1 MIGRLIQKN
10 IKRISPNMFKRIM
23 NFYPPFLGSGISISS
38 INSDYTEIAVQMK
51 LTWYNR
57 NYVGTQFGGSLYA
70 MTDPFYMLMLMNNLG
85 LDYIVWDK
93 AAQIDFKKP
102 GKGKVWAHFSISHD
116 LLNTV
121 KEKTATG
128 EKYVFDLPV
137 DIKNSDGEVIAAVI
151 KTMYV
156 RKKSTLSKN

>member
-1 MIGRLIQKN
+1 MIGQM
-10 IKRISPNMFKRIM
+10 IKRNVKKMTPNVFRWLI
-23 NFYPPFLGSGISISS
+23 NLYPPFLGAGISIRK
-38 INSDYTEIAVQMK
+38 INHDYTELLTQMK

-85 LDYIVWDK
+85 KEYIVWDK

-102 GKGKVWAHFSISHD
+102 GQGTVSAYFKITPD
-116 LLNTV
+116 LLETV
-121 KEKTATG
+121 RQKTANG
-128 EKYVFDLPV
+128 EKYIFDLPV
-137 DIKNSDGEVIAAVI
+137 EIKSESGEVIASVI

-156 RKKSTLSKN
+156 RKKQQT